1 MTPHER
7 KESLSNPIVLQ
18 NLSNKQDFFERRG
31 SRVPSTKKWNPYL
44 KRWMTDAEYSR
55 AVELSKKVAH
65 LLAECRATVA
75 ESKYILDLARDL
87 VSDSTIGV
95 L

>member
-1 MTPHER
+1 
-7 KESLSNPIVLQ
+7 
-18 NLSNKQDFFERRG
+18 
-31 SRVPSTKKWNPYL
+31 
-44 KRWMTDAEYSR
+44 MTDAEYSR

-65 LLAECRATVA
+65 LLAESRATVA

-87 VSDSTIGV
+87 VSDSTIRV